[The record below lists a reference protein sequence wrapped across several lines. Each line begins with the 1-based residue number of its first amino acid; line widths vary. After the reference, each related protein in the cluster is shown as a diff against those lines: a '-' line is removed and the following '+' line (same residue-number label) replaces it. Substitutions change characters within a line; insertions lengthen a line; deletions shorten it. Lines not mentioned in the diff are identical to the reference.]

1 MPVVLGVVAG
11 HHDDLLCEVGRSLLV
26 PVHVDYSENKLAD
39 ISAETLT
46 KIRGC
51 DSSSGSARFC

>member
-1 MPVVLGVVAG
+1 MVAG